1 MCVVGLFCGCCRV
14 LYILQGFV
22 YMAGSYVFYMCFL
35 GVAGLVYML
44 QVLFSLQ
51 NFIGIRGFCG
61 RSSVLWVLQASAGV
75 V

>member
-1 MCVVGLFCGCCRV
+1 
-14 LYILQGFV
+14 
-22 YMAGSYVFYMCFL
+22 MAGSYVFYMCFL